1 MALTNINTGYTPE
14 FALGAMYAGENAATN
29 RMGNQ
34 LEIVRNFLANQREQS
49 MQPLD
54 ITKAQLT
61 NEGMASENLIKAFQG
76 AQAQSQNT
84 PEMLKAFVDSTRAGY
99 NKNIRQDQVDALLQP
114 DKLRAA
120 PFQGQTMV
128 DNARAG
134 ADMSGNQA
142 SAVTGV
148 DRYGNVL
155 SPMQRQT
162 AKKAYES
169 AVPIMGNTPEF
180 WGKNELENTKG
191 WWHLEAAKQAAD
203 ATRYAASVG
212 GKAAWA
218 QALPQ
223 VMGYVKSLEGD
234 LTKLNNNEMGDMIA
248 QRVATMGIPKGSP
261 EYKAALETEKVKLRQ
276 DLNTQL
282 IQARQ
287 QYQQVLMASGLMTGN
302 PVAASTNS
310 KVSGSGSNSNRAGG
324 APMGTP
330 DNPIVLK

>member
-1 MALTNINTGYTPE
+1 MAINNIETGYKPE

-34 LEIVRNFLANQREQS
+34 LDIIKQFLANQREQA

-134 ADMSGNQA
+134 ADMSGNQT

-148 DRYGNVL
+148 DRSGNVL

-162 AKKAYES
+162 AQKAYES

-180 WGKNELENTKG
+180 WGKNEIENTKG
-191 WWHLEAAKQAAD
+191 YWDLEKANIAAAAQRD
-203 ATRYAASVG
+203 AAHVG

-218 QALPQ
+218 QAIGPATQEVSKLREL
-223 VMGYVKSLEGD
+223 M
-234 LTKLNNNEMGDMIA
+234 TKLDNNELADEIA
-248 QRVATMGIPKGSP
+248 ARVRMSGKKPGTP
-261 EYKAALETEKVKLRQ
+261 EYQAALVSEKDMLRKALHGQ
-276 DLNTQL
+276 LTQ
-282 IQARQ
+282 AQ
-287 QYQQVLMASGLMTGN
+287 QWLFDVQKASGIQQGT
-302 PVAASTNS
+302 PVPAST
-310 KVSGSGSNSNRAGG
+310 SNSSSSSSSGRVIKL
-324 APMGTP
+324 
-330 DNPIVLK
+330 D